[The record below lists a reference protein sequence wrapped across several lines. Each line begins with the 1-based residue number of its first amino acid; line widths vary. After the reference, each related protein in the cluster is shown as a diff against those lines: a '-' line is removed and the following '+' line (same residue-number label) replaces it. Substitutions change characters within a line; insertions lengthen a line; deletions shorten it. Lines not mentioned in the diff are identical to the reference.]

1 MCLAVR
7 ALKTDRNGTAGREDS
22 RPPLVSPE
30 ASLTLIFPIN
40 ELFIIMICTLNQ
52 LPVPAPRRTQSPPPR
67 ASVVA
72 AAAVAAAAVAAAAVA
87 PWKFATSASLELGT
101 LLSMLSMRRASTCR
115 KEAA

>member
-52 LPVPAPRRTQSPPPR
+52 LPAPRRRNLRS

>member
-22 RPPLVSPE
+22 SRPPLVSPE
-30 ASLTLIFPIN
+30 ASLTYLRTPCAETNAIS
-40 ELFIIMICTLNQ
+40 
-52 LPVPAPRRTQSPPPR
+52 AP

>member
-52 LPVPAPRRTQSPPPR
+52 LLYRRRDERNLRT